1 VLLLLPTIAL
11 GRVVVAVLAED
22 ALGSSGRPAAPVEAP
37 DAPTRVLVELVTFA
51 VTTGAITMG
60 VSLPSTTSAVEEEA
74 VELPATLETEYDV
87 GPGTPAE
94 TLEGVG
100 GSRVLLWDALFS
112 FLTEVE
118 ALIKLVLLLPS
129 IVEEAEDVYM
139 LEVLVG
145 ATSKLEAAAK
155 EIASGDPTGKAIT
168 LLITTEELSSTF
180 EATEDEEAVDVLAG
194 VTFSLDTDAKG
205 VASGVLIG
213 EATALGIP
221 AAMLLDCSC

>member
-1 VLLLLPTIAL
+1 VLLLLPTNAL
-11 GRVVVAVLAED
+11 ERVVVAVLAED

-51 VTTGAITMG
+51 VATGAITMG
-60 VSLPSTTSAVEEEA
+60 ISLPSTTSAVEEEA

-87 GPGTPAE
+87 SPGTPAE
-94 TLEGVG
+94 TMEGVG
-100 GSRVLLWDALFS
+100 DSRVLLWDALFS

-118 ALIKLVLLLPS
+118 ALIKLVPLLPS
-129 IVEEAEDVYM
+129 TVEEAEDVYM
-139 LEVLVG
+139 LEALVG
-145 ATSKLEAAAK
+145 ATSKLEAAAE

-194 VTFSLDTDAKG
+194 VTFSLDTDAEG